1 MGVPQGSILRPL
13 FFDIF
18 LCNLFL
24 FTNET
29 DIANYA
35 NDNTPYATKNKTSKV
50 IKRLE
55 ECSGDMLKGFE
66 KNIKLT
72 QKNATYLLVRKKL
85 L

>member
-35 NDNTPYATKNKTSKV
+35 DENTPYATKNTTSKV
-50 IKRLE
+50 TEQLE

-66 KNIKLT
+66 NNIKLN